1 MDYLHIDNLFFRAKH
16 GVSAKERRVEQEF
29 AVSVRL
35 GVDASKAGK
44 TDKLEDAVD
53 YQEVKNIIA
62 SVIEGSSRYL
72 VEKLAEEI
80 AVQVL
85 KDKRVKTIEITVR
98 KPEVW
103 DNGVPGVTIFRT
115 NIK

>member
-35 GVDASKAGK
+35 SVDASKAGK
-44 TDKLEDAVD
+44 TDKLEDTVD
-53 YQEVKNIIA
+53 YQEVKNIIRN
-62 SVIEGSSRYL
+62 VIEGSSRYL

-80 AVQVL
+80 AARVL
-85 KDKRVKTIEITVR
+85 KDKRIKTIEITVR

-103 DNGVPGVTIFRT
+103 DNGIPGVTIFRA

>member
-1 MDYLHIDNLFFRAKH
+1 MDHLNIDNLSFRAKH

-29 AVSVRL
+29 AVSVKL
-35 GVDASKAGK
+35 GVDTSKASI
-44 TDKLEDAVD
+44 TDELKDAVD

-80 AVQVL
+80 AARVL
-85 KDKRVKTIEITVR
+85 KDKRIKTIEITVR

-103 DNGVPGVTIFRT
+103 DNGIPGVTIFRA